1 MRYAADQSEKTKDRV
16 VKIAAAEM
24 RKRGPNDV
32 GVAEVMR
39 LAGLT
44 HGGFYAHFAAK
55 DDLIAAAIARM
66 FEDSRARFREWT
78 AGKEREDALR
88 SYINAYVSTTHRDNP
103 EGGCAVAALAS
114 EIHRQGDKARAAYDA
129 GFTGLLRSLEGLL
142 PERDAETR
150 RAEAVSMLAQM
161 TGAVAA
167 SRAVSDKKLSDE
179 ILASTRRA
187 LRARAGLTPF
197 APKEKSK

>member
-16 VKIAAAEM
+16 VSIAAAEM

-66 FEDSRARFREWT
+66 FEDSRTRFREWT
-78 AGKEREDALR
+78 EGKGKEDALR

-114 EIHRQGDKARAAYDA
+114 EIHRQGGKARTAYDE
-129 GFTGLLRSLEGLL
+129 GFSRLLKALEGLL
-142 PERDAETR
+142 PERDLEKR
-150 RAEAVSMLAQM
+150 RAQAVSMLAEM

-167 SRAVSDKKLSDE
+167 SRAISDKKLSDE
-179 ILASTRRA
+179 ILATARRD
-187 LRARAGLTPF
+187 LRARVGLSAF
-197 APKEKSK
+197 ASKEKSK

>member
-55 DDLIAAAIARM
+55 DDLIEAAIARM
-66 FEDSRARFREWT
+66 FEDSRERFREWT
-78 AGKEREDALR
+78 DGKERADALR
-88 SYINAYVSTTHRDNP
+88 SYINAYVSTTHRDHP

-129 GFTGLLRSLEGLL
+129 GFSRLLKAVERLL
-142 PERDAETR
+142 PEGDAEKR
-150 RAEAVSMLAQM
+150 RADAVSMLAQM

-179 ILASTRRA
+179 ILATARRD
-187 LRARAGLTPF
+187 LRARAGVTPF
-197 APKEKSK
+197 APKDKAK

>member
-1 MRYAADQSEKTKDRV
+1 MRYAPDQSEKTKDRV

-24 RKRGPNDV
+24 RRRGPNDV

-78 AGKEREDALR
+78 EGKEKDDALR

-114 EIHRQGDKARAAYDA
+114 EIHRQGDKARAAYDE
-129 GFTGLLRSLEGLL
+129 GFAGLLRSLEKLL
-142 PERDAETR
+142 PERDETKR
-150 RAEAVSMLAQM
+150 RAHAVQMLAEM
-161 TGAVAA
+161 TGAVSA
-167 SRAVSDKKLSDE
+167 SRAISDRKLSDE
-179 ILASTRRA
+179 ILATVRRG
-187 LRARAGLTPF
+187 LRARVGLAPF
-197 APKEKSK
+197 APKEKAK